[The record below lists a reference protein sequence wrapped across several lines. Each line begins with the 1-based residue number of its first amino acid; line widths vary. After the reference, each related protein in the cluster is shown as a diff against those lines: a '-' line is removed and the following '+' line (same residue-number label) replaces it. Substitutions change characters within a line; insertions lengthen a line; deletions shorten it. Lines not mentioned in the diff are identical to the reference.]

1 MVPFTGA
8 SPALGSILVDEGGAY
23 VGKVDAVL
31 GTTDAPVVHLA
42 HLDRKREPEGL
53 IGATLSIRARADR
66 QGGRGGDDRRGG
78 RFDRGNDRRGGD
90 RDQRGGGDWTCPQ
103 CSNSNFSFRTEC
115 NRCSAPRGDTPGDGG
130 GRQDRGR
137 DDRRGGRFDRG
148 NDRRGGDRGGRFD
161 RGNDRRGG
169 DRDQRGGGDWTCPQC
184 SNSNFSF
191 RTECNRCSAPRGD
204 TPGDGGGRQH
214 RGRDDRR
221 GGRFDRGND
230 RRGGDRGG
238 RFDRG
243 NDRRGGD
250 RGGRFDRGNDR
261 RGGDRDQRGG
271 HDRNA
276 PKPGDWTCNDCGA
289 NNFASRSSCFRCG
302 PDAAQRGGRHD
313 RGGQRNGFHARG
325 GQRGGPRGGFQ
336 PREGP
341 RGDFNPRGRDENPR
355 GERPGGRSGGR
366 GRVLPK
372 GPFRRAKGKSGGHA
386 HNRGPKPIRKRGQD
400 D

>member
-42 HLDRKREPEGL
+42 HLDRKRDPESL
-53 IGATLSIRARADR
+53 IGATLAIRARADR

-130 GRQDRGR
+130 GHQG
-137 DDRRGGRFDRG
+137 
-148 NDRRGGDRGGRFD
+148 
-161 RGNDRRGG
+161 
-169 DRDQRGGGDWTCPQC
+169 
-184 SNSNFSF
+184 
-191 RTECNRCSAPRGD
+191 
-204 TPGDGGGRQH
+204 

-261 RGGDRDQRGG
+261 RGGDRGGRFDRGNDRRGGDRDQRGG
-271 HDRNA
+271 EDRNS

-289 NNFASRSSCFRCG
+289 NNFASRTSCFRCG
-302 PDAAQRGGRHD
+302 PDAAQRGG
-313 RGGQRNGFHARG
+313 QRNGFQARG

-341 RGDFNPRGRDENPR
+341 RGEFNKRGRDENPR
-355 GERPGGRSGGR
+355 GDRPGGRGGGR

-386 HNRGPKPIRKRGQD
+386 HNRGPKPIGKRGQD

>member
-130 GRQDRGR
+130 GRQ
-137 DDRRGGRFDRG
+137 
-148 NDRRGGDRGGRFD
+148 
-161 RGNDRRGG
+161 
-169 DRDQRGGGDWTCPQC
+169 
-184 SNSNFSF
+184 
-191 RTECNRCSAPRGD
+191 
-204 TPGDGGGRQH
+204 H
-214 RGRDDRR
+214 RGRDDR
-221 GGRFDRGND
+221 
-230 RRGGDRGG
+230 RGG

>member
-42 HLDRKREPEGL
+42 HLDRKREPEAL

-90 RDQRGGGDWTCPQ
+90 RDQSGGGDWTCPQ

-169 DRDQRGGGDWTCPQC
+169 DRDQRGGD
-184 SNSNFSF
+184 
-191 RTECNRCSAPRGD
+191 
-204 TPGDGGGRQH
+204 
-214 RGRDDRR
+214 
-221 GGRFDRGND
+221 
-230 RRGGDRGG
+230 
-238 RFDRG
+238 
-243 NDRRGGD
+243 
-250 RGGRFDRGNDR
+250 
-261 RGGDRDQRGG
+261 
-271 HDRNA
+271 DRNA

-302 PDAAQRGGRHD
+302 PDAAQRGGRSD
-313 RGGQRNGFHARG
+313 RGGQRNGFQARG

-341 RGDFNPRGRDENPR
+341 RGDFNTRGRDENPR

>member
-1 MVPFTGA
+1 MVMFEGTVERISHEGGLMVPFTGA

-42 HLDRKREPEGL
+42 HLDRKRDPESL
-53 IGATLSIRARADR
+53 IGATLAIRARADR
-66 QGGRGGDDRRGG
+66 QGGRGGDERRGG

-130 GRQDRGR
+130 GHQG
-137 DDRRGGRFDRG
+137 
-148 NDRRGGDRGGRFD
+148 
-161 RGNDRRGG
+161 
-169 DRDQRGGGDWTCPQC
+169 
-184 SNSNFSF
+184 
-191 RTECNRCSAPRGD
+191 
-204 TPGDGGGRQH
+204 

-271 HDRNA
+271 EDRNS

-289 NNFASRSSCFRCG
+289 NNFASRTSCFRCG
-302 PDAAQRGGRHD
+302 PDAAQRGG
-313 RGGQRNGFHARG
+313 QRNGFQARG

-341 RGDFNPRGRDENPR
+341 RGEFNKRGRDENQR
-355 GERPGGRSGGR
+355 GDRPGGRGGGR

>member
-169 DRDQRGGGDWTCPQC
+169 DRDQRGG
-184 SNSNFSF
+184 
-191 RTECNRCSAPRGD
+191 
-204 TPGDGGGRQH
+204 
-214 RGRDDRR
+214 
-221 GGRFDRGND
+221 
-230 RRGGDRGG
+230 
-238 RFDRG
+238 
-243 NDRRGGD
+243 
-250 RGGRFDRGNDR
+250 
-261 RGGDRDQRGG
+261 

-302 PDAAQRGGRHD
+302 PDAAQRGGRND
-313 RGGQRNGFHARG
+313 RGGQRNGFQARG

-341 RGDFNPRGRDENPR
+341 RGEFNTRGRDENPR
-355 GERPGGRSGGR
+355 GERQGGRGGGR

>member
-42 HLDRKREPEGL
+42 HLDRKRDPESL
-53 IGATLSIRARADR
+53 IGATLAIRARADR
-66 QGGRGGDDRRGG
+66 QGGRGGDERRGG

-130 GRQDRGR
+130 GHQG
-137 DDRRGGRFDRG
+137 
-148 NDRRGGDRGGRFD
+148 
-161 RGNDRRGG
+161 
-169 DRDQRGGGDWTCPQC
+169 
-184 SNSNFSF
+184 
-191 RTECNRCSAPRGD
+191 
-204 TPGDGGGRQH
+204 

-271 HDRNA
+271 EDRNS

-289 NNFASRSSCFRCG
+289 NNFASRTSCFRCG
-302 PDAAQRGGRHD
+302 PDAAQRGG
-313 RGGQRNGFHARG
+313 QRNGFQARG

-341 RGDFNPRGRDENPR
+341 RGEFNKRGRDENQR
-355 GERPGGRSGGR
+355 GDRPGGRGGGR

>member
-42 HLDRKREPEGL
+42 HLDRKRDPESL
-53 IGATLSIRARADR
+53 IGATLAIRARADR

-130 GRQDRGR
+130 GHQG
-137 DDRRGGRFDRG
+137 
-148 NDRRGGDRGGRFD
+148 
-161 RGNDRRGG
+161 
-169 DRDQRGGGDWTCPQC
+169 
-184 SNSNFSF
+184 
-191 RTECNRCSAPRGD
+191 
-204 TPGDGGGRQH
+204 

-271 HDRNA
+271 EDRNS

-289 NNFASRSSCFRCG
+289 NNFASRTSCFRCG
-302 PDAAQRGGRHD
+302 PDAAQRGG
-313 RGGQRNGFHARG
+313 QRNGFQARG

-341 RGDFNPRGRDENPR
+341 RGEFNKRGRDENQR
-355 GERPGGRSGGR
+355 GDRPGGRGGGR

>member
-42 HLDRKREPEGL
+42 HLDRKRDPESL
-53 IGATLSIRARADR
+53 IGATLAIRARADR

-130 GRQDRGR
+130 GHQGRGR
-137 DDRRGGRFDRG
+137 DDRHGGRFDRG
-148 NDRRGGDRGGRFD
+148 NDRRGGD
-161 RGNDRRGG
+161 
-169 DRDQRGGGDWTCPQC
+169 
-184 SNSNFSF
+184 
-191 RTECNRCSAPRGD
+191 
-204 TPGDGGGRQH
+204 
-214 RGRDDRR
+214 R

-271 HDRNA
+271 EDRNS

-289 NNFASRSSCFRCG
+289 NNFASRTSCFRCG
-302 PDAAQRGGRHD
+302 PDAAQRGG
-313 RGGQRNGFHARG
+313 QRNGFQARG

-341 RGDFNPRGRDENPR
+341 RGEFNKRGRDENPR
-355 GERPGGRSGGR
+355 GERPGGRAGGR